1 MTTISINNDQI
12 TAQFKTL
19 GAELFSLK
27 DKNNKEFIW
36 EGNPDFWGKHSPI
49 LFPIVGSLKNNTF
62 EYPKNKMEVFNQ
74 FHDTLYEGYSESL
87 SGATHILLKMH
98 HLWEY
103 FSVLFSNPHKVHKNI
118 KKAKSIKNYE
128 ATVKEIIAK
137 EQ

>member
-1 MTTISINNDQI
+1 
-12 TAQFKTL
+12 
-19 GAELFSLK
+19 
-27 DKNNKEFIW
+27 
-36 EGNPDFWGKHSPI
+36 
-49 LFPIVGSLKNNTF
+49 
-62 EYPKNKMEVFNQ
+62 MEVFNQ

-87 SGATHILLKMH
+87 SGGTHILLKMH

-137 EQ
+137 ES